1 MHNCLVCEPTAVV
14 FFQRFQYLSLVG
26 TDLSLAELRK
36 QKVLAQSNA
45 RMGMMVALGEIQKH
59 LGPDTRVST
68 TADILDERVE
78 TNDFYLNQN
87 YDPNLSV
94 SRNGQIRVIICLLY
108 TSPSPRDVE
117 ESRMPSSA

>member
-1 MHNCLVCEPTAVV
+1 MKKVSSFSCKHKNSQKGFALVLALSLMSLVFLLVV
-14 FFQRFQYLSLVG
+14 SLVSLVG

-94 SRNGQIRVIICLLY
+94 SSGIDLNEDGSI
-108 TSPSPRDVE
+108 
-117 ESRMPSSA
+117 

>member
-1 MHNCLVCEPTAVV
+1 
-14 FFQRFQYLSLVG
+14 
-26 TDLSLAELRK
+26 
-36 QKVLAQSNA
+36 
-45 RMGMMVALGEIQKH
+45 MMVALGEIQKH

-94 SRNGQIRVIICLLY
+94 SNGIDLNGDDQYNKTPFGQRYWTGVWKHRGKSKGGLQPGARPTQIFWKRGILLIKPSCLIPNTILIL
-108 TSPSPRDVE
+108 PLRLHGW
-117 ESRMPSSA
+117 